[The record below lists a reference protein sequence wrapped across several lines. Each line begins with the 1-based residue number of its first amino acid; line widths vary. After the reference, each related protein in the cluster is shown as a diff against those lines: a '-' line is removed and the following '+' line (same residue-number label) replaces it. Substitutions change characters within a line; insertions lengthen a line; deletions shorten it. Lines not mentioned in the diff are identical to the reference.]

1 MKTLRLKR
9 NVNIDLLNGSIFP
22 SMVAFAIPI
31 LFSSLFQQLY
41 NTMDAVIVGHTLG
54 ENALA
59 AMGAATPVYDLLI
72 GFALGIGN
80 GLSIVTARSYG
91 TKDEELLKRS
101 VAVSIVIG
109 AAITLT
115 LTVLTRF
122 LLMPFL
128 KLLNTPAEI
137 LQEAYSY
144 ISVITLF
151 TGVMFAYNLCAGILR
166 AIGNS
171 FMPLLFLILSS
182 VLNIFLDVLFIAGF
196 DMGVMGAA
204 VATVIAQGISVALCV
219 IYIGRCAKIL
229 VPSKHHFHFDKG
241 LYMEMA
247 AQGFSM
253 GFMSCLV
260 SAGSAVLQAGING
273 LGYMVIAGHIAAR
286 KLFQLGMMPFLAMI
300 SAVSTFVSQNYGAG
314 RVDRIRKAMTYSY
327 WYNAAITIGMTLLM
341 ALFAPYMVK
350 LISGSEEPI
359 IIQNGTRYLQVVA
372 PAYFVLGLVNNTR
385 TALQAIGSKIL
396 PILSSIIELI
406 GKIVFVIVFIP
417 KFQYNAVIFCE
428 PVIWCFM
435 AVELLIAFWRNPCI
449 RGEKEYAIQRMENNT

>member
-1 MKTLRLKR
+1 MKTLRLKQ

-41 NTMDAVIVGHTLG
+41 NTMDTVIVGHTLG

-91 TKDEELLKRS
+91 TRDEELLKRS
-101 VAVSIVIG
+101 VGVSIVIG

-122 LLMPFL
+122 FLMPFL
-128 KLLNTPAEI
+128 RLLNTPAEI

-182 VLNIFLDVLFIAGF
+182 VLNIFLDVLFISGF
-196 DMGVMGAA
+196 GMGVMGAA
-204 VATVIAQGISVALCV
+204 VATVIAQGISVILCV

-229 VPSKHHFHFDKG
+229 VPSKRHFQFDKG

-260 SAGSAVLQAGING
+260 SAGSAILQAGING
-273 LGYMVIAGHIAAR
+273 LGYLVIAGHIAAR

-314 RVDRIRKAMTYSY
+314 RVDRIRRAMKYAY
-327 WYNAAITIGMTLLM
+327 LYNAAVTIGMTLLM
-341 ALFAPYMVK
+341 AVFAPYMIK
-350 LISGSEEPI
+350 LISGSEEQI

-435 AVELLIAFWRNPCI
+435 AVELLAAFWRNPYI
-449 RGEKEYAIQRMENNT
+449 KKGKAYAV